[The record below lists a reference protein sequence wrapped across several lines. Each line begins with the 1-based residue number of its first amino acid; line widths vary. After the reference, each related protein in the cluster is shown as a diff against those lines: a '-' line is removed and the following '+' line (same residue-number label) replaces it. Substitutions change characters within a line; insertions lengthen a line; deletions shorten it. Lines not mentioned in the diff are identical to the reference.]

1 MLMSRILDRVSSPED
16 LKSLSRAELRELAD
30 EVRQR
35 VLQVV
40 ALRGG
45 HLGAPLGVVELS
57 VALHYVFD
65 SPRDKI
71 IWDVGHQSYPH
82 KILTGRN
89 AELDDLRQANGPS
102 GFCRIV
108 ESPHDI
114 FGAGHASTSI
124 SAALGIAVARDLQ
137 DNAFHVVTVTGDGAM
152 TAGLA
157 YEGLNNAGARESDL
171 LVILN
176 DNQMSIAPNVG
187 AIHRYLTRVVTNPL
201 YNRLKNEVWDL
212 TGRIPRVSDEVRLV
226 AHKIEESLKGLL
238 TPGLLFEELGFR
250 YFGPIDGHDVDLLVD
265 TLERLK
271 ELKGPKLL
279 HVLTVKGKG
288 YPFAEANQWKYHGVG
303 AINLE
308 SGKVEGPPSPPKWT
322 KVFAQA
328 LVEVGRRDEKV
339 CAITAAM
346 PDGAGVQ
353 PFLEAFPDRAFDV
366 GIAEQH
372 AVCFAAGLAREGMTP
387 VCAIYSTFLQRAY
400 DQVVHDVCVQD
411 LPVVFVLDRGGLVG
425 EDGPTHMGAYDVAY
439 LSALPNMIVAA
450 PMDEHELQDLLWTAV
465 AQREH
470 PFAIRYPRASISEGV
485 DLARSDFAFLPIGT
499 WETIRTGSDL
509 ALLAAGTMVKP
520 ALAAAETLAGEGIEA
535 EVVNCRYLKPLDLEM
550 LDDLARR
557 FTRFLTVEESAVW
570 SGFGTNVLRTLADQ
584 GFAPEARC
592 LGIPDRVIDHAARK
606 IQLEQCGLTPASIA
620 DAARSLVGAAVSR

>member
-1 MLMSRILDRVSSPED
+1 MSGLLDRVSDPRD
-16 LKSLSRAELRELAD
+16 LKSLTREELFQLAE

-35 VLQVV
+35 VLEVV
-40 ALRGG
+40 ARRGG
-45 HLGAPLGVVELS
+45 HLGAPLGVVELT

-71 IWDVGHQSYPH
+71 VWDVGHQSYPH

-89 AELDDLRQANGPS
+89 DWMDDLRQAGGPS

-108 ESPHDI
+108 ESDHDV

-124 SAALGIAVARDLQ
+124 SAGLGVAVARDLQ
-137 DNAFHVVTVTGDGAM
+137 GETFKVVTVTGDGAM

-157 YEGLNNAGARESDL
+157 YEALNNAGAMESDL

-187 AIHRYLTRVVTNPL
+187 SMHKYLTRVVTDPL
-201 YNRLKNEVWDL
+201 YNRLKDEVWDL
-212 TGRIPRVSDEVRLV
+212 TGRIPRLSDEVRAV
-226 AHKIEESLKGLL
+226 AHKLEEGLKGFL

-250 YFGPIDGHDVDLLVD
+250 YFGPIDGHDIDLLID

-271 ELKGPKLL
+271 DLKGPRLL

-288 YPFAEANQWKYHGVG
+288 YPYAEANQWKYHGVG

-322 KVFAQA
+322 KVFGNA
-328 LVEVGRRDEKV
+328 LVEIGRKNEKV

-353 PFLEAFPDRAFDV
+353 GFLEAFPDRGFDV

-372 AVCFAAGLAREGMTP
+372 AVCFAAGLARQGMVP

-400 DQVVHDVCVQD
+400 DQVVHDVCVQE
-411 LPVVFVLDRGGLVG
+411 LPVVFVLDRAGLVG
-425 EDGPTHMGAYDVAY
+425 EDGPTHTGAYDVAY
-439 LSALPNMIVAA
+439 LSALPNMIVAQ
-450 PMDEHELQDLLWTAV
+450 PMDERELQDLLWTAIH
-465 AQREH
+465 QREH
-470 PFAIRYPRASISEGV
+470 PFAIRYPRASIGEDT
-485 DLARSDFAFLPIGT
+485 DLDRRDFDFLPIGK
-499 WETIRTGSDL
+499 WETLRTGSDL
-509 ALLAAGTMVKP
+509 AILAVGTMVKP
-520 ALAAAETLAGEGIEA
+520 ALTAAETLAGEGLEA
-535 EVVNCRYLKPLDLEM
+535 EVVNCRYVKPLDEEL
-550 LDDLARR
+550 LLGLAGR
-557 FTRFLTVEESAVW
+557 FSRFVMVEESAVW
-570 SGFGTNVLRTLADQ
+570 SGFGANVLRSLTEQ
-584 GFAPEARC
+584 GFDPEARC
-592 LGIPDRVIDHAARK
+592 LGLPDRVIDHAARK
-606 IQLEQCGLTPASIA
+606 LQLEECGLTARGIA
-620 DAARSLVGAAVSR
+620 DAARALAGAAVRR

>member
-1 MLMSRILDRVSSPED
+1 MSRILDRISEPSD
-16 LKSLSRAELRELAD
+16 LKSLGRDELRQLTE

-35 VLQVV
+35 VLEVV
-40 ALRGG
+40 ARRGG
-45 HLGAPLGVVELS
+45 HLGAPLGVVELT

-71 IWDVGHQSYPH
+71 VWDVGHQSYPH

-89 AELDDLRQANGPS
+89 DWMNDLRQAGGPS

-108 ESPHDI
+108 ESEHDV

-124 SAALGIAVARDLQ
+124 SAGLGVAVARDLQ
-137 DNAFHVVTVTGDGAM
+137 GDSFKVVTVTGDGAM

-157 YEGLNNAGARESDL
+157 YEALNNAGAMESDL

-187 AIHRYLTRVVTNPL
+187 SMHKYLTRVVTDPL
-201 YNRLKNEVWDL
+201 YNRLKGEVWDL
-212 TGRIPRVSDEVRLV
+212 TGKIPRLSDEVRAV
-226 AHKIEESLKGLL
+226 AHKLEESLKGFL

-250 YFGPIDGHDVDLLVD
+250 YFGPIDGHDIDLLID

-271 ELKGPKLL
+271 DLRGPRLL
-279 HVLTVKGKG
+279 HILTVKGKG
-288 YPFAEANQWKYHGVG
+288 YAFAEANQWKYHGVG

-322 KVFAQA
+322 KVFGNA
-328 LVEVGRRDEKV
+328 LVEIGRKNEKV

-353 PFLEAFPDRAFDV
+353 GFIEAFPDRGFDV

-372 AVCFAAGLAREGMTP
+372 AVCFAAGLAREGMVP

-411 LPVVFVLDRGGLVG
+411 LPVVFVLDRAGLVG

-439 LSALPNMIVAA
+439 LSALPHMIVAQ
-450 PMDEHELQDLLWTAV
+450 PMDEHELQDLLWTAIE
-465 AQREH
+465 QREH
-470 PFAIRYPRASISEGV
+470 PFAIRYPRASIGEGV
-485 DLARSDFAFLPIGT
+485 DLDRREFAFLPVGK
-499 WETIRTGSDL
+499 WETLRAGSDL
-509 ALLAAGTMVKP
+509 AILAVGTMVKP
-520 ALAAAETLAGEGIEA
+520 ALSAAEALAAEGIDT
-535 EVVNCRYLKPLDLEM
+535 EVVNCRYIKPLDEEL
-550 LDDLARR
+550 LLPLAGR
-557 FTRFLTVEESAVW
+557 FSRFVTVEESAVW
-570 SGFGTNVLRTLADQ
+570 SGFGANVLRWLAEQ
-584 GFAPEARC
+584 GFNPEARS
-592 LGIPDRVIDHAARK
+592 LGLPDRVIDHAARK
-606 IQLEQCGLTPASIA
+606 LQLEECGLTAAGIA
-620 DAARSLVGAAVSR
+620 DAARALVDAVVRR

>member
-1 MLMSRILDRVSSPED
+1 MRRLLDEISGPRD
-16 LKSLSRAELRELAD
+16 LHSLSRAELRQLAD

-35 VLQVV
+35 VLEIV
-40 ALRGG
+40 ARRGG
-45 HLGAPLGVVELS
+45 HLGAPLGVVELT
-57 VALHYVFD
+57 VALHHLFD

-71 IWDVGHQSYPH
+71 VWDVGHQSYPH

-89 AELDDLRQANGPS
+89 REMDDLRQAGGPS

-108 ESPHDI
+108 ESDHDI

-137 DNAFHVVTVTGDGAM
+137 GEAFKVVAVTGDGAM

-157 YEGLNNAGARESDL
+157 YEALNNAGAMESDL

-187 AIHRYLTRVVTNPL
+187 AIHRYLTRVVSDPL
-201 YNRLKNEVWDL
+201 YNRIKGEVWEL
-212 TGRIPRVSDEVRLV
+212 TGKIPKLSDEVRTV
-226 AHKIEESLKGLL
+226 AHKIEEGLKGFL

-250 YFGPIDGHDVDLLVD
+250 YFGPIDGHDLDLLID

-271 ELKGPKLL
+271 DLKGPRLL
-279 HVLTVKGKG
+279 HILTVKGKG
-288 YPFAEANQWKYHGVG
+288 YRFAEANQWKYHGVG

-322 KVFAQA
+322 KVFSNA
-328 LVEVGRRDEKV
+328 LVEIGRRNPKV

-353 PFLEAFPDRAFDV
+353 AFLEAFPDRGFDV

-372 AVCFAAGLAREGMTP
+372 AVCFAAGLAREEMIP

-411 LPVVFVLDRGGLVG
+411 LPVVFVLDRAGLVG

-439 LSALPNMIVAA
+439 LSALPHMIVSA

-465 AQREH
+465 VQREH
-470 PFAIRYPRASISEGV
+470 PFAIRYPRASISDGV
-485 DLARSDFAFLPIGT
+485 DLDRTDFTFLPVGK
-499 WETIRTGSDL
+499 WETLRRGADL
-509 ALLAAGTMVKP
+509 AILAVGTMVKP
-520 ALAAAETLAGEGIEA
+520 SLAAAEALAVEGIEP
-535 EVVNCRYLKPLDLEM
+535 EVVNCRYIKPLDEDL
-550 LDDLARR
+550 LLDLAARHDR
-557 FTRFLTVEESAVW
+557 LLTVEESAVW
-570 SGFGTNVLRTLADQ
+570 SGFGSNVLRVLSEH
-584 GFAPEARC
+584 GHSPETRC

-606 IQLEQCGLTPASIA
+606 LQLEECGLTPAAIA
-620 DAARSLVGAAVSR
+620 AAARALAGAAVPRS

>member
-1 MLMSRILDRVSSPED
+1 MSGLLDRISDPRD
-16 LKSLSRAELRELAD
+16 LKSLTREELPQLAE

-35 VLQVV
+35 VLEVV
-40 ALRGG
+40 ARRGG
-45 HLGAPLGVVELS
+45 HLGAPLGVVELT

-71 IWDVGHQSYPH
+71 VWDVGHQSYPH

-89 AELDDLRQANGPS
+89 DWMDDLRQADGPS

-108 ESPHDI
+108 ESEHDV

-124 SAALGIAVARDLQ
+124 SAGLGVAVARDLQ
-137 DNAFHVVTVTGDGAM
+137 GETFKVVTVTGDGAM

-157 YEGLNNAGARESDL
+157 YEGLNNAGAMESDL

-187 AIHRYLTRVVTNPL
+187 SMHKYLTRVVTDPL
-201 YNRLKNEVWDL
+201 YNRLKDEVWDL
-212 TGRIPRVSDEVRLV
+212 TGRIPRLSDEVRAV
-226 AHKIEESLKGLL
+226 AHKLEEGLKGFL

-250 YFGPIDGHDVDLLVD
+250 YFGPIDGHDIDLLID

-271 ELKGPKLL
+271 DLKGPRLL

-322 KVFAQA
+322 KVFGNA
-328 LVEVGRRDEKV
+328 LVEIGRKNEKV

-353 PFLEAFPDRAFDV
+353 GFLEAFPDRGFDV

-372 AVCFAAGLAREGMTP
+372 AVCFAAGLARQGMVP

-400 DQVVHDVCVQD
+400 DQVVHDVCVQE
-411 LPVVFVLDRGGLVG
+411 LPVVFVLDRAGLVG

-439 LSALPNMIVAA
+439 LSALPNMIVAQ
-450 PMDEHELQDLLWTAV
+450 PMDERELQDLLWTAIH
-465 AQREH
+465 QREH
-470 PFAIRYPRASISEGV
+470 PFAIRYPRASIGEDT
-485 DLARSDFAFLPIGT
+485 DLDRRDFDFLPIGK
-499 WETIRTGSDL
+499 WETLRSGSDVAIL
-509 ALLAAGTMVKP
+509 AVGTMVKP
-520 ALAAAETLAGEGIEA
+520 ALTAAETLASEGLEA
-535 EVVNCRYLKPLDLEM
+535 EVVNCRYVKPLDEEL
-550 LDDLARR
+550 LLGLASR
-557 FTRFLTVEESAVW
+557 FSRFVTVEESAVW
-570 SGFGTNVLRTLADQ
+570 SGFGANVLRSLTEQ
-584 GFAPEARC
+584 GFGPEARC
-592 LGIPDRVIDHAARK
+592 LGLPDRVIDHAARK
-606 IQLEQCGLTPASIA
+606 LQLEECGLTARGIA
-620 DAARSLVGAAVSR
+620 DAARALAGAAVRR

>member
-1 MLMSRILDRVSSPED
+1 MSGLLDRISDPRD
-16 LKSLSRAELRELAD
+16 LKSLTREELLQLAE

-35 VLQVV
+35 VLEVV
-40 ALRGG
+40 ARRGG
-45 HLGAPLGVVELS
+45 HLGAPLGVVELT

-71 IWDVGHQSYPH
+71 VLDVGHQSYPH

-89 AELDDLRQANGPS
+89 DWMDDLRQADGPS

-108 ESPHDI
+108 ESEHDV

-124 SAALGIAVARDLQ
+124 SAGLGVAVARDLQ
-137 DNAFHVVTVTGDGAM
+137 GETFKVVTVTGDGAM

-157 YEGLNNAGARESDL
+157 YEGLNNAGAMESDL

-187 AIHRYLTRVVTNPL
+187 SMHKYLTRVVTDPL
-201 YNRLKNEVWDL
+201 YNRLKDEVWDL
-212 TGRIPRVSDEVRLV
+212 TGRIPRLSDEVRAV
-226 AHKIEESLKGLL
+226 AHKLEEGLKGFL

-250 YFGPIDGHDVDLLVD
+250 YFGPIDGHDIDLLID

-271 ELKGPKLL
+271 DLKGPRLL

-322 KVFAQA
+322 KVFGNA
-328 LVEVGRRDEKV
+328 LVEIGRKNEKV

-353 PFLEAFPDRAFDV
+353 GFLEAFPDRGFDV

-372 AVCFAAGLAREGMTP
+372 AVCFAAGLARQGMVP

-400 DQVVHDVCVQD
+400 DQVVHDVCVQE
-411 LPVVFVLDRGGLVG
+411 LPVVFVLDRAGLVG

-439 LSALPNMIVAA
+439 LSALPNMIVAQ
-450 PMDEHELQDLLWTAV
+450 PMDERELQDLLWTAIH
-465 AQREH
+465 QREH
-470 PFAIRYPRASISEGV
+470 PFAIRYPRASIGEDT
-485 DLARSDFAFLPIGT
+485 DLDRRDFDFLPIGK
-499 WETIRTGSDL
+499 WETLRSGSDVAIL
-509 ALLAAGTMVKP
+509 AVGTMVKP
-520 ALAAAETLAGEGIEA
+520 ALTAAETLASEGLEA
-535 EVVNCRYLKPLDLEM
+535 EVVNCRYVKPLDEEL
-550 LDDLARR
+550 LLGLASR
-557 FTRFLTVEESAVW
+557 FSRFVTVEESAVW
-570 SGFGTNVLRTLADQ
+570 SGFGANVLRSLTEQ
-584 GFAPEARC
+584 GFGPEARC
-592 LGIPDRVIDHAARK
+592 LGLPDRVIDHAARK
-606 IQLEQCGLTPASIA
+606 LQLEECGLTARGIA
-620 DAARSLVGAAVSR
+620 NAARALAGAAVRR

>member
-1 MLMSRILDRVSSPED
+1 MSGLLDRISDPRD
-16 LKSLSRAELRELAD
+16 LKSLTREELPQLDE

-35 VLQVV
+35 VLEVV
-40 ALRGG
+40 ARRGG
-45 HLGAPLGVVELS
+45 HLGAPLGVVELT

-71 IWDVGHQSYPH
+71 VLDVGHQSYPH

-89 AELDDLRQANGPS
+89 DWMDNLRQADGPS

-108 ESPHDI
+108 ESEHDV

-124 SAALGIAVARDLQ
+124 SAGLGVAVARDLQ
-137 DNAFHVVTVTGDGAM
+137 GETFKVVTVTGDGAM

-157 YEGLNNAGARESDL
+157 YEGLNNAGAMESDL

-187 AIHRYLTRVVTNPL
+187 SMHKYLTRVVTDPL
-201 YNRLKNEVWDL
+201 YNRLKDEVWDL
-212 TGRIPRVSDEVRLV
+212 TGRIPRLSDEVRAV
-226 AHKIEESLKGLL
+226 AHKLEEGLKGFL

-250 YFGPIDGHDVDLLVD
+250 YFGPIDGHDIDLLID

-271 ELKGPKLL
+271 DLKGPRLL

-322 KVFAQA
+322 KVFGNA
-328 LVEVGRRDEKV
+328 LVEIGRKNEKV

-353 PFLEAFPDRAFDV
+353 GFLEAFPDRGFDV

-372 AVCFAAGLAREGMTP
+372 AVCFAAGLARQGMVP

-400 DQVVHDVCVQD
+400 DQVVHDVCVQE
-411 LPVVFVLDRGGLVG
+411 LPVVFVLDRAGLVG

-439 LSALPNMIVAA
+439 LSALPNMIVAQ
-450 PMDEHELQDLLWTAV
+450 PMDERELQDLLWTAIH
-465 AQREH
+465 QREH
-470 PFAIRYPRASISEGV
+470 PFAIRYPRASIGE
-485 DLARSDFAFLPIGT
+485 DLDRRDFDFLPIGK
-499 WETIRTGSDL
+499 WETLRSGSDVAIL
-509 ALLAAGTMVKP
+509 AVGTMVKP
-520 ALAAAETLAGEGIEA
+520 ALTAAETLASEGLEA
-535 EVVNCRYLKPLDLEM
+535 EVVNCRYVKPLDEEL
-550 LDDLARR
+550 LLGLASR
-557 FTRFLTVEESAVW
+557 FSRFVTVEESAVW
-570 SGFGTNVLRTLADQ
+570 SGFGANVLRSLTEQ
-584 GFAPEARC
+584 GFGPEARC
-592 LGIPDRVIDHAARK
+592 LGLPDRVIDHAARK
-606 IQLEQCGLTPASIA
+606 LQLEECGLTARGIA
-620 DAARSLVGAAVSR
+620 DAARALAGAAVRR

>member
-1 MLMSRILDRVSSPED
+1 MSGLLDRISDPRD
-16 LKSLSRAELRELAD
+16 LKSLTREELPQLAE

-35 VLQVV
+35 VLEVV
-40 ALRGG
+40 ARRGG
-45 HLGAPLGVVELS
+45 HLGAPLGVVELT

-71 IWDVGHQSYPH
+71 VLDVGHQSYPH

-89 AELDDLRQANGPS
+89 DWMDDLRQADGPS

-108 ESPHDI
+108 ESEHDV

-124 SAALGIAVARDLQ
+124 SAGLGVAVARDLQ
-137 DNAFHVVTVTGDGAM
+137 GETFKVVTVTGDGAM

-157 YEGLNNAGARESDL
+157 YEGLNNAGAMESDL

-187 AIHRYLTRVVTNPL
+187 SMHKYLTRVVTDPL
-201 YNRLKNEVWDL
+201 YNRLKDEVWDL
-212 TGRIPRVSDEVRLV
+212 TGRIPRLSDEVRAV
-226 AHKIEESLKGLL
+226 AHKLEEGLKGFL

-250 YFGPIDGHDVDLLVD
+250 YFGPIDGHDIDLLID

-271 ELKGPKLL
+271 DLKGPRLL

-322 KVFAQA
+322 KVFGNA
-328 LVEVGRRDEKV
+328 LVEIGRKNEKV

-353 PFLEAFPDRAFDV
+353 GFLEAFPDRGFDV

-372 AVCFAAGLAREGMTP
+372 AVCFAAGLARQGMVP

-400 DQVVHDVCVQD
+400 DQVVHDVCVQE
-411 LPVVFVLDRGGLVG
+411 LPVVFVLDRAGLVG

-439 LSALPNMIVAA
+439 LSALPNMIVAQ
-450 PMDEHELQDLLWTAV
+450 PMDERELQDLLWTAIH
-465 AQREH
+465 QREH
-470 PFAIRYPRASISEGV
+470 PFAIRYPRASIGEDT
-485 DLARSDFAFLPIGT
+485 DLDRRDFDFLPIGK
-499 WETIRTGSDL
+499 WETLRSGSDVAIL
-509 ALLAAGTMVKP
+509 AVGTMVKP
-520 ALAAAETLAGEGIEA
+520 ALTAAETLASEGLEA
-535 EVVNCRYLKPLDLEM
+535 EVVNCRYVKPLDEEL
-550 LDDLARR
+550 LLGLASR
-557 FTRFLTVEESAVW
+557 FSRFVTVEESAVW
-570 SGFGTNVLRTLADQ
+570 SGFGANVLRSLTEQ
-584 GFAPEARC
+584 GFGPEARC
-592 LGIPDRVIDHAARK
+592 LGLPDRVIDHAARK
-606 IQLEQCGLTPASIA
+606 LQLEECGLTARGIA
-620 DAARSLVGAAVSR
+620 DAARALAGAAVRR